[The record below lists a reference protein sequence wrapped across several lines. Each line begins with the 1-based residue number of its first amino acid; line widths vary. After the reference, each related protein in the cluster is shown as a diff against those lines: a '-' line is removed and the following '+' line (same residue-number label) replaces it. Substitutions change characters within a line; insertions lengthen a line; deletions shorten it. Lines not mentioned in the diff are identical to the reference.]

1 MNIAYTILA
10 FKNPEQ
16 VFRLINSLK
25 AENAY
30 FFIHIDSKVDISDF
44 LKIYEESNRVNIKF
58 SDERFATNWSSFG
71 CVEVLL
77 SLFNEI
83 LSFNKKI
90 DYVVTL
96 TGQDYSIKS
105 TKTINDFFVKNVDKV
120 FMEYF
125 KLPSPNWKNGGID
138 RIKPYHF
145 NIFRNRFLIK
155 VLHKLFIYLNP
166 ILPIKKL
173 GLDYVYYGGEAHFGF
188 PVEVVRYIVNFM
200 RSNPQFYWFFRHTYM
215 PDEIVFQT
223 ILLNSKYK
231 NIIENNVLKYID
243 WSKPGVSLPAVL
255 KEEDFSKLVASNK
268 LFARKFDI
276 RVNAKILDLIDG
288 NKDITR

>member
-188 PVEVVRYIVNFM
+188 PVEVVRYNVNFM

-243 WSKPGVSLPAVL
+243 WSKPRVSLPAVL
-255 KEEDFSKLVASNK
+255 KEEDFSKLAASDK

-276 RVNAKILDLIDG
+276 NIDG
-288 NKDITR
+288 EILNSIDYIINKCP